1 MISIEFALEI
11 HALLIEEFGGKHG
24 LRDKPGL
31 EAAIARPFASFGGKD
46 LYDSPIQKATALL
59 E

>member
-31 EAAIARPFASFGGKD
+31 EAALARPFGSFGGKD
-46 LYDSPIQKATALL
+46 LYDSPI
-59 E
+59 